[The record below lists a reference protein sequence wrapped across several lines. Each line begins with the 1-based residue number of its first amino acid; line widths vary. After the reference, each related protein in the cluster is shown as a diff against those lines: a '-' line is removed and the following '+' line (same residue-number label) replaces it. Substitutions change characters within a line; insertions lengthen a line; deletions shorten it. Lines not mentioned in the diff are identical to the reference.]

1 MDALSLLMLASLFL
15 AVSLGTYALTTRWI
29 RSGAPAPATAQASP
43 APARIPAGDWVARIT
58 ALTGPLAKLA
68 LPAEAGALPAMR
80 IRFLNAGLRH
90 PDWPKFYFAAKA
102 LLALALPIAGLF
114 LVGLAEPSAL
124 LAGPRARQVALLVT
138 FLLASLGYLLP
149 VALLRLR
156 TFHHQRELT
165 EALPDA
171 IDLMIV
177 CLEAGLGLD
186 AAIARTATEI
196 RLRSDAL
203 ADELHLVG
211 LELRVGASRVAAL
224 RNFALRTGLAEA
236 NALVVMLNQADRFG
250 TGIAESLRVHA
261 DGLRTRRRQS
271 AEEAAAKVPLKL
283 LFPLIFCI
291 FPSLLLVLMGP
302 AVLSITQILLK
313 TAANG

>member
-1 MDALSLLMLASLFL
+1 MDTLSFLILAALFL
-15 AVSLGTYALTTRWI
+15 AVSLGTYSLGARLV
-29 RSGAPAPATAQASP
+29 RSTATAPDIPPPQQP
-43 APARIPAGDWVARIT
+43 RARISTGDWVARIT
-58 ALTGPLAKLA
+58 AVAGPLARLA
-68 LPAEAGALPAMR
+68 LPAEDGVLTAMR
-80 IRFLNAGLRH
+80 MKFLHAGLRH
-90 PDWPKFYFAAKA
+90 PDWPKFHFAAKA
-102 LLALALPIAGLF
+102 LLALALPAGGLF
-114 LVGLAEPSAL
+114 LLGITEPAAAL
-124 LAGPRARQVALLVT
+124 TGPKGRQWTLLLM

-149 VALLRLR
+149 ATLLRLR
-156 TFHHQRELT
+156 TARHQRELT

-186 AAIARTATEI
+186 AAIARAATEI
-196 RLRSDAL
+196 RLRSAAL

-211 LELRVGASRVAAL
+211 LELRVGASRGAAL
-224 RNFALRTGLAEA
+224 RNFALRTGLDEA

-250 TGIAESLRVHA
+250 TGIAESLRTHA
-261 DGLRTRRRQS
+261 DGLRTRRRQA

-302 AVLSITQILLK
+302 AALSISRVLLK
-313 TAANG
+313 TTGAP